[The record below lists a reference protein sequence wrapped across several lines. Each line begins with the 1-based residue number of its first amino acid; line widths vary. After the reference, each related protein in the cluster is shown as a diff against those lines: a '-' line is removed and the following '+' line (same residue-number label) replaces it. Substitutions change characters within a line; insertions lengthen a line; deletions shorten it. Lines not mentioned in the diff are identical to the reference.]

1 MNTLLYIHGFN
12 SSELSEKATLL
23 TQAMRQ
29 HGVQEAVFLAPR
41 LVWQPAKALAQLED
55 LITAQHAQGN
65 RVTLIGSSLGGFY
78 GSCLAE
84 KYQIRCIL
92 VNPAVQAPTLL
103 VEHLGPQ
110 HNPYTDEYYVLT
122 EAHMAELQAM
132 MVVKPTPSLYWL
144 MVQEGDETLDYRAA
158 LRTFPETARLTHEPN
173 GNHRFEGFERFT
185 DDILRFANI
194 IV

>member
-23 TQAMRQ
+23 AQAIRQ
-29 HGVQEAVFLAPR
+29 HGVQEAAFLAPR
-41 LVWQPAKALAQLED
+41 LVWQPAKALAQLEAM
-55 LITAQHAQGN
+55 ITEQHSQGN

-78 GSCLAE
+78 GSYLAE
-84 KYQIRCIL
+84 KYQIHCIL

-110 HNPYTDEYYVLT
+110 YNPYTDEHYVLT
-122 EAHMAELQAM
+122 QAHMAELQAM
-132 MVVKPTPSLYWL
+132 MVATPTPSLYWL

-158 LRTFPETARLTHEPN
+158 LQTFPETARLTHELN
-173 GNHRFEGFERFT
+173 GSHRFEGFERFT